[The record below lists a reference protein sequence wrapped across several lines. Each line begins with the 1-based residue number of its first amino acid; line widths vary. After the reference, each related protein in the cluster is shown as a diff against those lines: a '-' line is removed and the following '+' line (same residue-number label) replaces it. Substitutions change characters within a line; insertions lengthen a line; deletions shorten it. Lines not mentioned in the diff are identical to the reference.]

1 MFITFEGP
9 DGSGKT
15 TQIKMLADYLTARG
29 HDVVLTRE
37 PGGTPTAEKLR
48 TLLITRDGGDWTPLS
63 EVLLLYTARHEH
75 IEKKIKPALANKK
88 IVISDRFHD
97 STWAYQGYGHQMDHD
112 IIQRVE
118 DITIGD
124 FQPDLTVIL
133 DLDVKKGLERTGVR
147 FNDNEDDS
155 DQTEDRFERL
165 PIEFHERL
173 RTGFLDRAQA
183 DTQRCRIISA
193 DQGINAVHQ
202 SIIREVDNVLT

>member
-15 TQIKMLADYLTARG
+15 TQIKMLADYLTAKG

-75 IEKKIKPALANKK
+75 IDKKIKPALAAQK

-112 IIQRVE
+112 AIQRIE
-118 DITIGD
+118 DITLGG
-124 FQPDLTVIL
+124 FQPDLTIIL
-133 DLDVKKGLERTGVR
+133 DIDVKKGLERTGVR
-147 FNDNEDDS
+147 FTQNEDNS
-155 DQTEDRFERL
+155 ANTEDRFERL

-173 RTGFLDRAQA
+173 RTGFLNRAQA
-183 DTQRCRIISA
+183 DTKRCRVISA
-193 DQGINAVHQ
+193 DQAIENVHT
-202 SIIREVDNVLT
+202 SIISEVDNVLT